1 MSELM
6 NAWWSR
12 VGGPPTVNAQHDPAA
27 TQPDQ
32 GGNPPAKL
40 SRSAWN
46 TVQHQFTIRRERK
59 NPLHFIRIASA
70 MHLLRLCTQLI
81 RTV

>member
-46 TVQHQFTIRRERK
+46 TVQHQFT
-59 NPLHFIRIASA
+59 HFIRIASA